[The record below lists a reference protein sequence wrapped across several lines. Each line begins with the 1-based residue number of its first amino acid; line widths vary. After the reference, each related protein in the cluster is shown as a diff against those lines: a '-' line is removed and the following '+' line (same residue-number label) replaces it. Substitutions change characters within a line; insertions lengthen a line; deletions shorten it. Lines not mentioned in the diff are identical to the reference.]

1 MTSNTSANDL
11 PWTTMLTSLS
21 GWGRVRARGD
31 GRDWGWGGGRQGR
44 KLRLG
49 GGGFGGRAGSGRVAS
64 MLHGLTHTNS
74 AR

>member
-1 MTSNTSANDL
+1 
-11 PWTTMLTSLS
+11 MLTSLS

-31 GRDWGWGGGRQGR
+31 GRDLGWGGGRQER
-44 KLRLG
+44 KLR
-49 GGGFGGRAGSGRVAS
+49 FGEGVVGSGRVAS